1 MKKKILFLVSDMES
15 GGFQKSLISLLQCFD
30 YKKYDVDLLV
40 LCPKGI
46 FMGQIPKEVN
56 LLSVD
61 ISSSFFSSFPKSSIN
76 LIKEKQYI
84 LAIKRC
90 IHFIISRFNKGIG
103 AIYMANQIPALIN
116 EYDVAIDYNGQQILY
131 YMVNKIKAHKK
142 ISYFHSD
149 YKKWPYYKLSDKKY
163 YSKVDYIVTIS
174 DICKESL
181 DEIFPKYKDKTKVI
195 HNISSPEIINKLATE
210 ECSINFDDKYT
221 NVIMVGRPS
230 DIKGYD
236 FAIEACS
243 KLKKDGE
250 KVKFY
255 SIGTSNDVD
264 KFKKLVTD
272 LDVEKEFIFIGETD
286 NPYKFVKKADIY
298 VHPSRFE
305 GKSVAIDEAK
315 ILCKPI
321 VITNFTT
328 AKDHIN
334 NEVNG
339 LIVGMNSEEVYKGIK
354 ILIKNTSLQE
364 KFENNLSKENLGNE
378 SEVYKLYD
386 LIEQVKV

>member
-142 ISYFHSD
+142 ISYFHND
-149 YKKWPYYKLSDKKY
+149 YKKWPYYKSTDKKY
-163 YSKVDYIVTIS
+163 YAKVDYIVTVS
-174 DICKESL
+174 NLCKESL
-181 DEIFPKYKDKTKVI
+181 DEIFVSCKDKTRVI
-195 HNISSPEIINKLATE
+195 ENISSSKIINKMANDKLDFYDNRY
-210 ECSINFDDKYT
+210 INLLT
-221 NVIMVGRPS
+221 VARPMYS
-230 DIKGYD
+230 KGYD
-236 FAIEACS
+236 FAIEACK
-243 KLKKDGE
+243 KLKDDGY
-250 KVKFY
+250 KLRWY
-255 SIGTSNDVD
+255 SIGVSNEESTFR
-264 KFKKLVTD
+264 KMIAD
-272 LDVEKEFIFIGETD
+272 LDLEKEFIFLGEIS
-286 NPYKFVKKADIY
+286 NPYPYMKNADIY
-298 VHPSRFE
+298 VQTSRFE

-315 ILCKPI
+315 IINKPI
-321 VITNFTT
+321 VVTNFSTVY
-328 AKDHIN
+328 DQIEDGIN
-334 NEVNG
+334 GIICNMDSDS
-339 LIVGMNSEEVYKGIK
+339 IYMGIK
-354 ILIKNTSLQE
+354 KLIDNHDLMNKLV
-364 KFENNLSKENLGNE
+364 NNLSKEDLGNE
-378 SEVYKLYD
+378 SEVNKLYE
-386 LIEQVKV
+386 LIER

>member
-1 MKKKILFLVSDMES
+1 M
-15 GGFQKSLISLLQCFD
+15 
-30 YKKYDVDLLV
+30 
-40 LCPKGI
+40 
-46 FMGQIPKEVN
+46 
-56 LLSVD
+56 
-61 ISSSFFSSFPKSSIN
+61 
-76 LIKEKQYI
+76 
-84 LAIKRC
+84 
-90 IHFIISRFNKGIG
+90 
-103 AIYMANQIPALIN
+103 
-116 EYDVAIDYNGQQILY
+116 
-131 YMVNKIKAHKK
+131 
-142 ISYFHSD
+142 
-149 YKKWPYYKLSDKKY
+149 
-163 YSKVDYIVTIS
+163 
-174 DICKESL
+174 
-181 DEIFPKYKDKTKVI
+181 
-195 HNISSPEIINKLATE
+195 
-210 ECSINFDDKYT
+210 
-221 NVIMVGRPS
+221 
-230 DIKGYD
+230 
-236 FAIEACS
+236 
-243 KLKKDGE
+243 
-250 KVKFY
+250 KFY

-272 LDVEKEFIFIGETD
+272 LDIEKEFIFIGETD

-364 KFENNLSKENLGNE
+364 KFKENLSKENLGNE